1 MIWRD
6 AIRSLRY
13 DKTRSFFYWLTFVI
27 ASMFM
32 FLFFNISMSEALKVT
47 FVDAR
52 NDLATNITLFVIV
65 LASIDLFFANDFFV
79 KNKAKSLAVQLV
91 CGARYGQLASFL
103 LVQTAILLILAIP
116 VGIILGIIS
125 MPVVNRILATVLM
138 SSAVISISLEAVGYM
153 AFVML
158 YVIFWTTLLNLSFAY
173 RNSAAMLLND
183 NGIGVSIG
191 LDMPVPLKTRTRK
204 ILCLALFLLPIPL
217 FCQGEEGT
225 LLYAIASLAGL
236 LMTIGTVIL
245 PWLDENVE
253 KHIND
258 PIAAASL
265 GFLRSDFKKMNKNII
280 LHLVAS
286 VILLSSAIVSQSP
299 IDVVLVT
306 VSFCVMNCVQSLSVM
321 FTFFTMV
328 SLRAQDYM
336 TLWQLGFAQ
345 EQFTSIVDREVAGF
359 YGFLIATGILYLANI
374 TIPAIRIGK
383 MEMEIALIMAAG
395 YLLPLSTMALISRA
409 YYNRMVK
416 RELRKIER

>member
-27 ASMFM
+27 TSMFM
-32 FLFFNISMSEALKVT
+32 FLFFNISMSEVLKVT

-52 NDLATNITLFVIV
+52 NDLATNITLFVII

-103 LVQTAILLILAIP
+103 LVQTAILLIVAIP
-116 VGIILGIIS
+116 VGILLGIIAI
-125 MPVVNRILATVLM
+125 PIVNRILATVLM
-138 SSAVISISLEAVGYM
+138 SSTVVSISLEAVGYM

-191 LDMPVPLKTRTRK
+191 LEMPVTLKTRTRK

-217 FCQGEEGT
+217 FYQGEEGT
-225 LLYAIASLAGL
+225 LLYAIVSLVGL
-236 LMTIGTVIL
+236 LMTIGTVIV

-253 KHIND
+253 KRIDD
-258 PIAAASL
+258 PIAATSL

-286 VILLSSAIVSQSP
+286 IILLSSAIVSQSP
-299 IDVVLVT
+299 IDVILVV
-306 VSFCVMNCVQSLSVM
+306 VSFCVMNCVQSLSIM

-328 SLRAQDYM
+328 SLRTQNYM
-336 TLWQLGFAQ
+336 TLWQLGFSQ
-345 EQFTSIVDREVAGF
+345 EQFNSIVNREVAGF
-359 YGFLIATGILYLANI
+359 YGFLIAAGILYLTNI
-374 TIPAIRIGK
+374 TIPAIRIGT
-383 MEMEIALIMAAG
+383 MAMEIALVMGAG
-395 YLLPLSTMALISRA
+395 YLLPLLTIALISRT
-409 YYNRMVK
+409 YYNRMIQ